1 MKNYK
6 NIETGVIYTVT
17 TPTLINLFSKDPNYV
32 ELNGKEKDIKPKTKG
47 NKKKDK
53 KEDSIEK
60 DTNLEQN
67 IEE

>member
-1 MKNYK
+1 MFW
-6 NIETGVIYTVT
+6 
-17 TPTLINLFSKDPNYV
+17 LINLFSKDPNYV

-53 KEDSIEK
+53 KENSIEK
-60 DTNLEQN
+60 DTNSEQN

>member
-32 ELNGKEKDIKPKTKG
+32 ELNGKEKDISQKQKETRKKI
-47 NKKKDK
+47 KKK
-53 KEDSIEK
+53 IV
-60 DTNLEQN
+60 
-67 IEE
+67 